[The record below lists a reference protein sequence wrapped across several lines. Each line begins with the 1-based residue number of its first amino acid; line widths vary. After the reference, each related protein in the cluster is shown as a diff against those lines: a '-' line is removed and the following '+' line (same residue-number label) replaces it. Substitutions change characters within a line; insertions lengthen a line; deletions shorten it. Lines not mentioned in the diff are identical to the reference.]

1 MGLFG
6 WIQMET
12 DQVSGVRIGWVL
24 ADDAMIDPTIDMESL
39 KAMGPMWGSWKTWRS
54 YQTDNVICNDKSK
67 AVELVKRQFQQRA
80 NLYLPESAYLALDRP
95 PGVKIYSGQF
105 AQDMERADEIIA
117 LHLASSM
124 SDVIILLGFDLEDR
138 KIEDRLVQ
146 HRRLAWKSQIKFV
159 IKENPSVQWV
169 LLDQCDN
176 VYTDITEL
184 PNLVLD
190 SLDNVLG

>member
-1 MGLFG
+1 
-6 WIQMET
+6 MET

-169 LLDQCDN
+169 LLDQRDN